1 MVIGLD
7 CAVPDLV
14 FNRWLTKSAA
24 YEAGPDQNQSAGF
37 GRLTDQR
44 HRANFLGG
52 KILEMESRFA
62 HLDALESQSIYILR
76 EAYRKFKRLAMV
88 LSIGPNAQGMMWL
101 LREA

>member
-7 CAVPDLV
+7 CAEPDLV

-44 HRANFLGG
+44 HSFD
-52 KILEMESRFA
+52 
-62 HLDALESQSIYILR
+62 H
-76 EAYRKFKRLAMV
+76 FKSVWFGLVTIA
-88 LSIGPNAQGMMWL
+88 G
-101 LREA
+101 